1 MKKLSQVLLGAA
13 ALLALTVCGVLLAGR
28 GLAAAGP
35 FVVGFFV
42 CLATGASVHPRLS
55 AHAFTIW
62 IFAGVA
68 AAMHYPAYFQEA
80 GGFDLNRLIVPL
92 VQVIMFGMGTAMSVS
107 DFAGVVRSPRGVLV
121 GLACQFTMMPAIAVG
136 LVWIFGFPA
145 EVSAGIILIGS
156 VPSGVASNVMTYIAK
171 ANLALSITLTA
182 CATLLAP
189 LMTPTLMKLLAG
201 QLVPV
206 EFFPMML
213 SVIQIVILPIV
224 LGLIVHRI
232 FEGRSRWIERSMP
245 LLSMIGIAVVIA
257 IITAAGRDAL
267 LRIGPLLFVAAV
279 LHNALGYLFGYWG
292 GRLMGMD
299 EQSCRTI
306 SIEVGMQNGG
316 LATGLAQEMG
326 RVATVGLAP
335 AIFSSWM
342 NITGSA
348 LANWFR
354 TRPLP
359 GEAPAAATPGIDAEP
374 VPASPSPPSFP

>member
-1 MKKLSQVLLGAA
+1 VKTLSGVLLTLA
-13 ALLALTVCGVLLAGR
+13 ALFALGASAFLLAGR
-28 GLAAAGP
+28 GLEAAGP
-35 FVVGFFV
+35 FLVGFFV
-42 CLATGASVHPRLS
+42 CLATGASAHPRLR

-62 IFAGVA
+62 IFAGVT
-68 AAMHYPAYFQEA
+68 AAMVYPSYFQEV

-92 VQVIMFGMGTAMSVS
+92 VQVIMFGMGTAMSVK
-107 DFAGVVRSPRGVLV
+107 DFAGVAKAPRGVLV
-121 GLACQFTMMPAIAVG
+121 GLGCQLTIMPMIAVA
-136 LVWIFGFPA
+136 LVSLFGFPA

-182 CATLLAP
+182 LATMLAP
-189 LMTPTLMKLLAG
+189 LTTPTLMKILAG
-201 QLVPV
+201 QLIPID
-206 EFFPMML
+206 FLAMMM
-213 SVIQIVILPIV
+213 SVVRIVILPIV
-224 LGLIVHRI
+224 LGLIVHKI
-232 FEGRSRWIERSMP
+232 FERRSGWIDRTMP
-245 LLSMIGIAVVIA
+245 ALSMIGIAVVIA

-267 LRIGPLLFVAAV
+267 LTIGPLLFLAAV
-279 LHNALGYLFGYWG
+279 LHNAFGYLLGYWG
-292 GRLMGMD
+292 CRLIRLD

-342 NITGSA
+342 NVTGSA

-354 TRPLP
+354 NRPIP
-359 GEAPAAATPGIDAEP
+359 GLARPVEEEP
-374 VPASPSPPSFP
+374 LEVAGT